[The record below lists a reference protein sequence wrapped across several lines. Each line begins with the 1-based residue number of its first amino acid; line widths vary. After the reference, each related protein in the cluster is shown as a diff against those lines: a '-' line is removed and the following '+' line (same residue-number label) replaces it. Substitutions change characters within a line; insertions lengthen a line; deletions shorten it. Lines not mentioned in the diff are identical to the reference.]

1 MSYSFHW
8 NPHFKRKR
16 KAGLQ
21 RAQRAIDSSV
31 LRFSEPFLPFQS
43 GVLRNSGITG
53 TVVGSGR
60 VQWTAPYAHYL
71 YEGRVMGPNVPLHEG
86 GQLVGFFSPKAPKK
100 YTGKK
105 LQFHGAPKR
114 GARWFDR
121 MKRVHMITGLATSL
135 MTMDKA
141 MLMAKASTGLAFV
154 AFGLLFSLLMQ
165 AAGVWDS
172 MSDAEK
178 VVTILGAVTAAA
190 FAAALAVGAFQSALS
205 LGVAVVAITA
215 GIAAMMMA
223 INSAEKRVN
232 QMNAA
237 TQQSLSPSTY
247 GGVSGRSASIPA
259 LATGAVIPPNGE
271 FLAVLGDQKK
281 GRNLEAPENLI
292 RQIVREESGG
302 GLSGTLTIR
311 PAPGLTRYLAY
322 ELKREDAR
330 AGTPL
335 VEGTRR

>member
-1 MSYSFHW
+1 MCYSFHW

-43 GVLRNSGITG
+43 GALRNSGITG

-121 MKRVHMITGLATSL
+121 MKRVHTADI
-135 MTMDKA
+135 
-141 MLMAKASTGLAFV
+141 V
-154 AFGLLFSLLMQ
+154 AEANRAYRG
-165 AAGVWDS
+165 G
-172 MSDAEK
+172 
-178 VVTILGAVTAAA
+178 
-190 FAAALAVGAFQSALS
+190 
-205 LGVAVVAITA
+205 
-215 GIAAMMMA
+215 
-223 INSAEKRVN
+223 RV
-232 QMNAA
+232 
-237 TQQSLSPSTY
+237 L
-247 GGVSGRSASIPA
+247 
-259 LATGAVIPPNGE
+259 
-271 FLAVLGDQKK
+271 
-281 GRNLEAPENLI
+281 
-292 RQIVREESGG
+292 
-302 GLSGTLTIR
+302 
-311 PAPGLTRYLAY
+311 
-322 ELKREDAR
+322 
-330 AGTPL
+330 
-335 VEGTRR
+335 

>member
-86 GQLVGFFSPKAPKK
+86 GQLVGIFSPKAPKK

-121 MKRVHMITGLATSL
+121 MKRVHTADI
-135 MTMDKA
+135 
-141 MLMAKASTGLAFV
+141 V
-154 AFGLLFSLLMQ
+154 AEANRAYRG
-165 AAGVWDS
+165 G
-172 MSDAEK
+172 
-178 VVTILGAVTAAA
+178 
-190 FAAALAVGAFQSALS
+190 
-205 LGVAVVAITA
+205 
-215 GIAAMMMA
+215 
-223 INSAEKRVN
+223 RV
-232 QMNAA
+232 
-237 TQQSLSPSTY
+237 L
-247 GGVSGRSASIPA
+247 
-259 LATGAVIPPNGE
+259 
-271 FLAVLGDQKK
+271 
-281 GRNLEAPENLI
+281 
-292 RQIVREESGG
+292 
-302 GLSGTLTIR
+302 
-311 PAPGLTRYLAY
+311 
-322 ELKREDAR
+322 
-330 AGTPL
+330 
-335 VEGTRR
+335 

>member
-114 GARWFDR
+114 GAD
-121 MKRVHMITGLATSL
+121 TTSL
-135 MTMDKA
+135 P
-141 MLMAKASTGLAFV
+141 
-154 AFGLLFSLLMQ
+154 
-165 AAGVWDS
+165 W
-172 MSDAEK
+172 
-178 VVTILGAVTAAA
+178 
-190 FAAALAVGAFQSALS
+190 SA
-205 LGVAVVAITA
+205 
-215 GIAAMMMA
+215 
-223 INSAEKRVN
+223 
-232 QMNAA
+232 Q
-237 TQQSLSPSTY
+237 
-247 GGVSGRSASIPA
+247 
-259 LATGAVIPPNGE
+259 
-271 FLAVLGDQKK
+271 
-281 GRNLEAPENLI
+281 
-292 RQIVREESGG
+292 
-302 GLSGTLTIR
+302 
-311 PAPGLTRYLAY
+311 
-322 ELKREDAR
+322 
-330 AGTPL
+330 
-335 VEGTRR
+335 GTRRIGLKTTTFWSPWRAGWRIRKIKGTIQNCPDVIPWKGSRFSMPRSTMFLRTGRGCIKYKSN

>member
-1 MSYSFHW
+1 MICPYICHVIQTNQNRYEYDEEGRNTFHEHILRGSEDGQGHRGLGRPPGIRGGPPGLRQAVPCGGGDGMSYSFHW

-121 MKRVHMITGLATSL
+121 MKRVHTADI
-135 MTMDKA
+135 
-141 MLMAKASTGLAFV
+141 V
-154 AFGLLFSLLMQ
+154 AEANRAYRG
-165 AAGVWDS
+165 G
-172 MSDAEK
+172 
-178 VVTILGAVTAAA
+178 
-190 FAAALAVGAFQSALS
+190 
-205 LGVAVVAITA
+205 
-215 GIAAMMMA
+215 
-223 INSAEKRVN
+223 RV
-232 QMNAA
+232 
-237 TQQSLSPSTY
+237 L
-247 GGVSGRSASIPA
+247 
-259 LATGAVIPPNGE
+259 
-271 FLAVLGDQKK
+271 
-281 GRNLEAPENLI
+281 
-292 RQIVREESGG
+292 
-302 GLSGTLTIR
+302 
-311 PAPGLTRYLAY
+311 
-322 ELKREDAR
+322 
-330 AGTPL
+330 
-335 VEGTRR
+335 